1 MQPRIQNPEIQA
13 VSEQVEERPIS
24 EAASQLPAG
33 AQQQNWQQDRQRD
46 WQQDYR
52 QRVQQDARCTIER
65 TTEMIGGKWTTLI
78 VRELLGGTKRFG
90 ELRARL
96 PGISPKTLTERLRDL
111 EAHGALTRTIY
122 PEVPPRVEYT
132 LTDKGLALR
141 PIFDAMS
148 VWGAAW
154 T

>member
-1 MQPRIQNPEIQA
+1 MQARIQNPEIQP
-13 VSEQVEERPIS
+13 VNEQVEELEGQIS
-24 EAASQLPAG
+24 EAASQVPAG
-33 AQQQNWQQDRQRD
+33 PQQQNWQQDRQ
-46 WQQDYR
+46 QDYQ

-96 PGISPKTLTERLRDL
+96 PGISPKTLTERLREL

-148 VWGAAW
+148 AWGAAW